1 MGRLIA
7 SKSFGKNVKVN
18 VYYFQDGYRI
28 YAMRRDNN
36 KGINSWVESQATSY
50 PIKDKKEAL
59 KNLREYKNISYVTLL
74 HPVLRDEGT
83 SMSGGYNYKLKMGS
97 VKTNRGIQRDRD
109 NLKKVV

>member
-1 MGRLIA
+1 MGRLVA
-7 SKSFGKNVKVN
+7 SKHFGKNVRVN

-28 YAMRRDNN
+28 YALRRDNN
-36 KGINSWVESQATSY
+36 KGVDSWVESQATSY
-50 PIKDKKEAL
+50 PIRDKKEAL

-97 VKTNRGIQRDRD
+97 VKTDRGIQRDRD

>member
-1 MGRLIA
+1 MGKLIA

-18 VYYFQDGYRI
+18 LFYFRDGYRI
-28 YAMRRDNN
+28 YAIRRDNN
-36 KGINSWVESQATSY
+36 EGKNSWVESQATSY
-50 PIKDKKEAL
+50 PIKDRKEAL
-59 KNLREYKNISYVTLL
+59 KNLREYKNIGYVIGL

-97 VKTNRGIQRDRD
+97 VKTDRGIQRDRD